1 MHNIIQFTN
10 NQDEKNSSIDV
21 HCEPAKGL
29 VQGIMK
35 SRSTTLPDHPREIR
49 SINTHYHATR
59 DDLWLTISFYWRPK
73 SKIRPDGLFEISLNV
88 FENAQNSNAIKTKKL
103 DRKSQ
108 VDMTINLKLAI
119 WRELL
124 LPLGSK
130 WLRT

>member
-49 SINTHYHATR
+49 SINTHYPATR
-59 DDLWLTISFYWRPK
+59 DDL
-73 SKIRPDGLFEISLNV
+73 
-88 FENAQNSNAIKTKKL
+88 
-103 DRKSQ
+103 
-108 VDMTINLKLAI
+108 
-119 WRELL
+119 
-124 LPLGSK
+124 
-130 WLRT
+130 